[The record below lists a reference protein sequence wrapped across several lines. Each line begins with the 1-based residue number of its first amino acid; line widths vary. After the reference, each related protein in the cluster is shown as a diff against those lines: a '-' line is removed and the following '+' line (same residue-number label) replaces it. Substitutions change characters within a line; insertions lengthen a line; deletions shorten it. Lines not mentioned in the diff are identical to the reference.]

1 MKKIV
6 IYHCFGG
13 THSSIIAA
21 NLHLGRLP
29 WQKNVSA
36 SQLFALPH
44 FDQLDSKQA
53 GLIYSHGTD
62 EGGNLVCSLGR
73 RGEAEL
79 AENILLSFSRL
90 LAQEIVLVNALAP
103 LGSVARV
110 GGFLSRRWGVVSI
123 GRILLAK
130 DCLRVYPRFLELVGE
145 TRSKLGLPPVPKAG
159 KPSLMTKL

>member
-1 MKKIV
+1 MKRIV

-29 WQKNVSA
+29 WQNNVSA
-36 SQLFALPH
+36 SQLFSLPY

-53 GLIYSHGTD
+53 GLIYAHGTD

-90 LAQEIVLVNALAP
+90 VEQEIMLVNALAP

-110 GGFLSRRWGVVSI
+110 GGFLSRRWGAVGI

-145 TRSKLGLPPVPKAG
+145 ARSKLGLPPVPKGG
-159 KPSLMTKL
+159 KPGLMTKL